1 MQDSA
6 VFIKKLGEQVE
17 KEISGILEK
26 ANAEKTE
33 ILTASL
39 KAADRFKTSP
49 IEELKDIEMA
59 CKMAVS
65 SKRSSGGGKKVN
77 AKAIKLA
84 QSNIGRVFVDAGKAL
99 NKLVAAP
106 EYEKALAVMFTE
118 AVSDVSGDIV
128 LSANKKDMPVIK
140 ELASKIKTSVEL
152 KTDESIIGGLI
163 VTSKGGRIRN
173 VNTLSSRL
181 NRLKNFII
189 KDVNK
194 VLHDKNN

>member
-17 KEISGILEK
+17 VEISGILEK
-26 ANAEKTE
+26 ASAEKTE
-33 ILTASL
+33 ILTASM
-39 KAADRFKTSP
+39 KAVDRFKTSP

-65 SKRSSGGGKKVN
+65 SRRSSGGGKTVN
-77 AKAIKLA
+77 AEAIKLA
-84 QSNIGRVFVDAGKAL
+84 QSNIGRVFDDA
-99 NKLVAAP
+99 
-106 EYEKALAVMFTE
+106 EKALEKLTASPEYRKALVMMFNE
-118 AVSDVSGDIV
+118 AVEGVSGKMV
-128 LSANKKDMPVIK
+128 LSANKKDMQIVK
-140 ELASKIKTSVEL
+140 ELVSKASVSAEL

-181 NRLKNFII
+181 DRLRNFII

>member
-17 KEISGILEK
+17 VEISGILEK
-26 ANAEKTE
+26 ASSEKTE
-33 ILTASL
+33 ILSASL

-84 QSNIGRVFVDAGKAL
+84 EKNIGQVFADAKEVL
-99 NKLVAAP
+99 KKLAAAP
-106 EYEKALAVMFTE
+106 GYKKALAIMFNE
-118 AVSDVSGDIV
+118 AVDDVSGDVI
-128 LSANKKDMPVIK
+128 LSANKKDMPIIK
-140 ELASKIKTSVEL
+140 ELASKIEASVEL
-152 KTDESIIGGLI
+152 KIDESIIGGLI

-181 NRLKNFII
+181 ERLKNFII